1 MVMLTT
7 VDLELQGINM
17 YISHKSNVLQTV
29 HETEWNCRRNSK
41 GQNKSEYWTWLATI
55 TTQDEDG
62 HDVVT
67 YPSEDFTI
75 VECTD
80 EDISARLNQ
89 LDDYVNSNRLP
100 GEALVYNIKWSDS
113 KDTFVMAIDID
124 SKSVKEVESVE
135 KDEDPESETFGD
147 VIKTNYKMS
156 HFSGD
161 DTAKDARLLAD
172 KWVTVRRDR
181 DRRLAE
187 TDHLALKD
195 NTLSADMKTHRQAL
209 RDVPADNADVDN
221 INWPNLV
228 E

>member
-1 MVMLTT
+1 
-7 VDLELQGINM
+7 M
-17 YISHKSNVLQTV
+17 YISHKSNVLQVV
-29 HETEWNCRRNSK
+29 HSTEWQCRRNSK
-41 GQNKSEYWTWLATI
+41 GQNKSEYWTWHATI
-55 TTQDEDG
+55 TTQDDDG

-80 EDISARLNQ
+80 EDVSARLGQ
-89 LDDYVNSNRLP
+89 LGDYTSME
-100 GEALVYNIKWSDS
+100 GIYNIKWSDS
-113 KDTFVMAIDID
+113 KDTFVMTTDMD
-124 SKSVKEVESVE
+124 GNSVKVVESEE
-135 KDEDPESETFGD
+135 KDEDRESETFGD

-156 HFSGD
+156 HFSGND
-161 DTAKDARLLAD
+161 SAKDARVLAE
-172 KWVTVRRDR
+172 KWVRVRRDR
-181 DRRLAE
+181 NSRLAE

-195 NTLSADMKTHRQAL
+195 NTLSADMKTPRQAL